1 MKKNILV
8 VTQWGFEEGL
18 IQSYTLPYL
27 EIIHK
32 IAPSSAIYLITH
44 EKRSLHK
51 DKERLQKIR
60 QDLKKNNISLLPE
73 KYFRK
78 GFAKYL
84 ATFTGLVRHSWL
96 IMTKRVGYIHSFCTP
111 AGSYAWLLSKLTGRK
126 LIIDSYEPHSE
137 YMKDSGTWP
146 EDSFAYRLLRSM
158 EKRQAV
164 SATHIIATTSGMLD
178 FTSKRFNITLKNGYV
193 KPACVDLVKFDFH
206 EDGGMNIRKK
216 LMLENK
222 IIGLYAGKFGDFYL
236 RDEIFDL
243 LEAAFGYWH
252 DSLHIL
258 LLSDLKQDELNE
270 YCNRHRLDANRF
282 TLVSAPHHLMPSY
295 LSVADF
301 AISPYKPAPSKK
313 FCTPIKDG
321 EYWAIG
327 LPVIITKDISV
338 DSDIIEQNNIGY
350 VLKDLSKSEYQNAV
364 RKIDE
369 LINSDRTKLR
379 EKIREIA
386 VSNRSF
392 SIAENIY
399 EKIYG

>member
-1 MKKNILV
+1 
-8 VTQWGFEEGL
+8 
-18 IQSYTLPYL
+18 
-27 EIIHK
+27 
-32 IAPSSAIYLITH
+32 
-44 EKRSLHK
+44 
-51 DKERLQKIR
+51 
-60 QDLKKNNISLLPE
+60 
-73 KYFRK
+73 
-78 GFAKYL
+78 
-84 ATFTGLVRHSWL
+84 
-96 IMTKRVGYIHSFCTP
+96 
-111 AGSYAWLLSKLTGRK
+111 
-126 LIIDSYEPHSE
+126 
-137 YMKDSGTWP
+137 
-146 EDSFAYRLLRSM
+146 
-158 EKRQAV
+158 
-164 SATHIIATTSGMLD
+164 
-178 FTSKRFNITLKNGYV
+178 
-193 KPACVDLVKFDFH
+193 
-206 EDGGMNIRKK
+206 
-216 LMLENK
+216 
-222 IIGLYAGKFGDFYL
+222 GKFGDFYL